1 MTILS
6 LTEKLHAQQIRQRLL
21 NGYPPQSGFAELMT
35 RITDEEL
42 LRLERVAHQE
52 KLTWLAA
59 RRAERDSPFNR
70 IVKKAM
76 SE

>member
-1 MTILS
+1 MRTLT
-6 LTEKLHAQQIRQRLL
+6 LTEKIHAQQIRQRLVH
-21 NGYPPQSGFAELMT
+21 GYPPQSGFRALMT

-42 LRLERVAHQE
+42 LQMERVAHQE
-52 KLTWLAA
+52 KLAWLAA

>member
-1 MTILS
+1 MTTLT
-6 LTEKLHAQQIRQRLL
+6 LTEKIHAQQIRQRLL
-21 NGYPPQSGFAELMT
+21 NGYPPQSGFCELMT

-59 RRAERDSPFNR
+59 RKAERESPFNK

-76 SE
+76 NE

>member
-1 MTILS
+1 MTPT

-21 NGYPPQSGFAELMT
+21 NGYPPQSGFSELMT

-52 KLTWLAA
+52 KLAWLAA
-59 RRAERDSPFNR
+59 RRTKRESPFSR
-70 IVKKAM
+70 IIKRAM
-76 SE
+76 IE

>member
-1 MTILS
+1 MTTLT
-6 LTEKLHAQQIRQRLL
+6 LTEKIHAQQIRKRLL
-21 NGYPPQSGFAELMT
+21 NGYPSQSGFCELMT

-42 LRLERVAHQE
+42 LQMELVAHQE
-52 KLTWLAA
+52 KLAWLGA

-76 SE
+76 SR

>member
-1 MTILS
+1 MTTLS
-6 LTEKLHAQQIRQRLL
+6 LTEKLHAQQIRKRLL
-21 NGYPPQSGFAELMT
+21 NGYPPQSGFCELMT

-42 LRLERVAHQE
+42 LQMERIAHQE
-52 KLTWLAA
+52 KLAWLGA

-76 SE
+76 SR

>member
-1 MTILS
+1 MTT
-6 LTEKLHAQQIRQRLL
+6 LTLTDKLHAQQIRKRLL
-21 NGYPPQSGFAELMT
+21 NGYPPQSGFCELMT

-42 LRLERVAHQE
+42 LRLERVAHLE
-52 KLTWLAA
+52 KLAWLSA
-59 RRAERDSPFNR
+59 RKAERESPFNR

>member
-1 MTILS
+1 MMTLT
-6 LTEKLHAQQIRQRLL
+6 LTEKIHAQQIRQRLL
-21 NGYPPQSGFAELMT
+21 NGYPPQSGFCELMT

-59 RRAERDSPFNR
+59 RKAERESPFNK

-76 SE
+76 NE